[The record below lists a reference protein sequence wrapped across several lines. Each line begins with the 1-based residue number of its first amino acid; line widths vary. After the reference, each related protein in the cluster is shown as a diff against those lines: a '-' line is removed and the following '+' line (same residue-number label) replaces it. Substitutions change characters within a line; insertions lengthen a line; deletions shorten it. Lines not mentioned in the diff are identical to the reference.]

1 MGLGLAC
8 LSCAVLCG
16 LHATVAVAA
25 QQSRKTPPSLLELEA
40 AVTRSPRDPKP
51 LVILGLAYLD
61 TNDSARALDAF
72 QRAVQVGPQSAE
84 AHNWLG
90 VALSSKADLPAAIA
104 EFRKAV
110 ALDPEYGR
118 AYSNLGSALAQSG
131 DYAEAV
137 EVFQRALAL
146 EPNSVGAHLN
156 LGMALREKG
165 DLEAA
170 LEHLK
175 GVAAAEPKHAG
186 IQYELGQ
193 TLRQNGDLA
202 AAAAAF
208 EKAIELDPEL
218 REGYYALGQT
228 LKQQSASSRRAP
240 TSSPGPADDLVSRAQ
255 EAITRGDLERR
266 AGATRA
272 RPCASMTRTPALMSC
287 SGSFWASKV
296 ICRPPALT
304 WSAQSPSSPTR
315 PKPTTISASRCGMP
329 TRKNGRLPN
338 CARASR
344 WIRPLA
350 PAMRF
355 SEPRFASV
363 GTCPGRG

>member
-1 MGLGLAC
+1 MRFSARCRWARSRRRRTTGLAWRC
-8 LSCAVLCG
+8 RARQ
-16 LHATVAVAA
+16 TFR
-25 QQSRKTPPSLLELEA
+25 QPSRSSGRPSHW
-40 AVTRSPRDPKP
+40 
-51 LVILGLAYLD
+51 I
-61 TNDSARALDAF
+61 
-72 QRAVQVGPQSAE
+72 
-84 AHNWLG
+84 
-90 VALSSKADLPAAIA
+90 
-104 EFRKAV
+104 
-110 ALDPEYGR
+110 PEYGR

-186 IQYELGQ
+186 IQDQLGQ
-193 TLRQNGDLA
+193 TLRQNGDSA

-208 EKAIELDPEL
+208 EKAIELEPEL

-228 LKQQSASSRRAP
+228 LKQQSATSRRAP
-240 TSSPGPADDLVSRAQ
+240 PSSPGPADDLVSAGAGGHHPR
-255 EAITRGDLERR
+255 RFERR
-266 AGATRA
+266 AGATQPK
-272 RPCASMTRTPALMSC
+272 PCASMTRTPALMTC
-287 SGSFWASKV
+287 SGSFWASRV

-315 PKPTTISASRCGMP
+315 PRPTTISASRCGIADAKERALTELRQSVTLDP
-329 TRKNGRLPN
+329 AAGASHAFLGTALRETR
-338 CARASR
+338 
-344 WIRPLA
+344 
-350 PAMRF
+350 
-355 SEPRFASV
+355 
-363 GTCPGRG
+363 

>member
-1 MGLGLAC
+1 MNRSRAVVLGRTWVSAC
-8 LSCAVLCG
+8 LLRALSFSVS
-16 LHATVAVAA
+16 TRPSAVAA

-61 TNDSARALDAF
+61 TQRLCACAGCVSARRPGGPAVGGGAQLAGRRALE
-72 QRAVQVGPQSAE
+72 QGRPSG
-84 AHNWLG
+84 
-90 VALSSKADLPAAIA
+90 AIA

-175 GVAAAEPKHAG
+175 GVAAAEPKQAG

-202 AAAAAF
+202 AAVAAF

-218 REGYYALGQT
+218 REGYYALGPDAQAAERVLT
-228 LKQQSASSRRAP
+228 QSP
-240 TSSPGPADDLVSRAQ
+240 
-255 EAITRGDLERR
+255 
-266 AGATRA
+266 A
-272 RPCASMTRTPALMSC
+272 RPLR
-287 SGSFWASKV
+287 V
-296 ICRPPALT
+296 RLT
-304 WSAQSPSSPTR
+304 TS
-315 PKPTTISASRCGMP
+315 
-329 TRKNGRLPN
+329 
-338 CARASR
+338 
-344 WIRPLA
+344 
-350 PAMRF
+350 
-355 SEPRFASV
+355 
-363 GTCPGRG
+363 